1 MDLQFEHVA
10 DYLLKQAPDITV
22 QLLDALNKT
31 RQCYQTLEIR
41 LKESLGGSIQSLVN
55 DGLYEEAFAELT
67 RCNELD
73 EMISVIDKQIE
84 YLSTAQNLSKTDSEN
99 DNTDAARTAVE
110 QKMSAA
116 IDESENTSDGPV
128 QEGYQIISF
137 PGVIEEITKSDIER
151 CYIQV
156 SKSVNFPAWLD
167 KSNQII
173 YVAQHLYNRHHGL
186 LSKDSILIQKEYNS
200 LGILVKIWHK

>member
-31 RQCYQTLEIR
+31 RQCYQALEIR

-73 EMISVIDKQIE
+73 EMISEIDKQIE

-137 PGVIEEITKSDIER
+137 PGVIEEITKSDVER

-186 LSKDSILIQKEYNS
+186 LSKDSILIQEEYNS